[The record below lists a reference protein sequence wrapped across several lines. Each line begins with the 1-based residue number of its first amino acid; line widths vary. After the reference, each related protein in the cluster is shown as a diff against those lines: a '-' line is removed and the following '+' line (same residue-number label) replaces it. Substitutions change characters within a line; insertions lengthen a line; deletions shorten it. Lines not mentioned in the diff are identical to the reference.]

1 MAIQVCPLTKKRWH
15 DLVDLFNRPGGS
27 IVRGCWCMYYRKTG
41 SHVGASAEYNK
52 RALSAL
58 VTRGQVPGLL
68 AYQNGKA
75 VGWVSISPREEYLRL
90 KRSPV
95 MKPVDKQPVWSIV
108 CFYVDPRERGK
119 GITEALLKGAVEYA
133 RSKGARLVEAYPV
146 DKAEESHPDFMW
158 FGAKRIFD
166 RAGFKEVARR
176 KPTRPVMRKAL
187 RKKNPQ
193 RKRKNHRNEY
203 DHSTQMRHR

>member
-1 MAIQVCPLTKKRWH
+1 MAIHVYPLTKERWQ

-41 SHVGASAEYNK
+41 SQSGASAEHNK

-68 AYQNGKA
+68 AYQDGKA

-95 MKPVDKQPVWSIV
+95 MKPVDDQPVWSIV

-119 GITEALLKGAVEYA
+119 GITEALLKGAIDYA
-133 RSKGARLVEAYPV
+133 HSKGARLVEAYPV
-146 DKAEESHPDFMW
+146 DKAEKSHPDFMW
-158 FGAKRIFD
+158 FGAKKIFD

-176 KPTRPVMRKAL
+176 KPTRPVMRMTLREKSL
-187 RKKNPQ
+187 QRKK
-193 RKRKNHRNEY
+193 KK
-203 DHSTQMRHR
+203 SS